1 LDECDSKMTESA
13 CDSKIRHDLAIA
25 IRNNPKECLFE
36 PDWRPTSL
44 KESAL
49 HVSKV
54 DSATVQTVI
63 EGKQYSLNLEGYHDD
78 TCRNSERSRCPYWRP
93 KAGQDYP
100 ATVRDQPTY
109 LNSCLHKLLRA
120 KREVCVGFG
129 KLKEEVFPYGISRT
143 SEFNVCYG
151 LPTSNRD

>member
-1 LDECDSKMTESA
+1 MKQLGLAALLSLCILLVTRLHGQAINRAPALDECDSKMTESA

-78 TCRNSERSRCPYWRP
+78 TCRNSERSQCPHWR
-93 KAGQDYP
+93 
-100 ATVRDQPTY
+100 
-109 LNSCLHKLLRA
+109 
-120 KREVCVGFG
+120 
-129 KLKEEVFPYGISRT
+129 
-143 SEFNVCYG
+143 
-151 LPTSNRD
+151 